1 MTAADRVVFG
11 LGLRSFRCKHAGSPS
26 LLDLKYAA
34 PSPAL
39 AGYISAFYL
48 FETDEDR
55 LEEIE
60 RADIAQLRFIL
71 KGAGQ
76 MVFSATDERDIATAS
91 IIGPRM
97 KASRVRIEGP
107 AATFGLGLLPAGWM
121 VLTGQPAHQFV
132 NGTFDAHGLAKG
144 DIEALQDAVLAAPSF
159 DAMVAASERYFAR
172 LLDTAETPPFRLIQS
187 VDEWLEESIAP
198 DVHTLSEKTGMSPA
212 QLQRQLKALYGASPK
227 LLARKYRALKTAV
240 LIANG
245 EGVWQDYVGEAYYDQ
260 SHCIREI
267 KEFTG
272 VTPAAI
278 RQTPRLTKATFER
291 RKLKGQIS
299 KLATEI

>member
-1 MTAADRVVFG
+1 M
-11 LGLRSFRCKHAGSPS
+11 AGF
-26 LLDLKYAA
+26 
-34 PSPAL
+34 
-39 AGYISAFYL
+39 ISAFYL
-48 FETDEDR
+48 FETDEGA

-71 KGAGQ
+71 RGSGQ
-76 MVFSATDERDIATAS
+76 MVFSPDDVREIHPVS
-91 IIGPRM
+91 IVGPRM
-97 KASRVRIEGP
+97 KASRVRINGP
-107 AATFGLGLLPAGWM
+107 AATFGMGLLPAGWM
-121 VLTGQPAHQFV
+121 VLTGQPAHSYV
-132 NGTFDAHGLAKG
+132 NGTFDAQSIAKCSLDSLRA
-144 DIEALQDAVLAAPSF
+144 DIAQSTTFE
-159 DAMVAASERYFAR
+159 AMVAASEAFFAD
-172 LLDTAETPPFRLIQS
+172 LLDTAETPPFRLIQA
-187 VDEWLEESIAP
+187 VDDWLEGSMAP
-198 DVHTLSEKTGMSPA
+198 DVGTLADKTGMSPA
-212 QLQRQLKALYGASPK
+212 QLQRQLKAIYGASPK

-240 LIANG
+240 QIANG

-291 RKLKGQIS
+291 RKLKGQIA

>member
-1 MTAADRVVFG
+1 MNSADRVVFG
-11 LGLRSFRCKHAGSPS
+11 LGLRSFRCNRAGSFD

-60 RADIAQLRFIL
+60 RADFAQLRFVL
-71 KGAGQ
+71 KGSGQ
-76 MVFSATDERDIATAS
+76 MVFNATDIREIDPAS
-91 IIGPRM
+91 IVGPRM
-97 KASRVRIEGP
+97 KASRVRIQGP
-107 AATFGLGLLPAGWM
+107 ASTFGMGLLPAGWM
-121 VLTGQPAHQFV
+121 VLTRQPAHAFV
-132 NGTFDAHGLAKG
+132 DGTFNAHGLASG
-144 DIEALQDAVLAAPSF
+144 DIDGLQKAIAEAASF
-159 DAMVAASERYFAR
+159 DAMVCASEQFFNK
-172 LLDTAETPPFRLIQS
+172 LLTTAETPPFRLIQA
-187 VDEWLEESIAP
+187 VDDWLEESIAP
-198 DVHTLSEKTGMSPA
+198 DVNTLSEKTGMSPA
-212 QLQRQLKALYGASPK
+212 QLQRQLKAIYGASPK
-227 LLARKYRALKTAV
+227 HLARKYRALKTAV

-278 RQTPRLTKATFER
+278 RQAPRLTKATFER

>member
-1 MTAADRVVFG
+1 M
-11 LGLRSFRCKHAGSPS
+11 
-26 LLDLKYAA
+26 
-34 PSPAL
+34 

-48 FETDEDR
+48 FETDENQ

-71 KGAGQ
+71 KGGGQ
-76 MVFSATDERDIATAS
+76 MVFADDDVRQIGLAS
-91 IIGPRM
+91 IVGPRM
-97 KASRVRIEGP
+97 KASRLRIDGP
-107 AATFGLGLLPAGWM
+107 AASFGMGLLPAGWI
-121 VLTGQPAHQFV
+121 VLTGQPAHTYV
-132 NGTFDAHGLAKG
+132 NGTFDAHGLVKG
-144 DIEALQDAVLAAPSF
+144 DLDSLRTAITEAASF
-159 DAMVAASERYFAR
+159 EDMVAASEQFLAK
-172 LLDTAETPPFRLIQS
+172 LLKSSETPPFRLIQA

-198 DVHTLSEKTGMSPA
+198 DVGTLSEKTGLSPA
-212 QLQRQLKALYGASPK
+212 QLQRQLKVIYGASPK

-272 VTPAAI
+272 ITPAAI
-278 RQTPRLTKATFER
+278 RKTPRLTKATFER
-291 RKLKGQIS
+291 HKLKGQIS

>member
-1 MTAADRVVFG
+1 MTTADRVVFG

-55 LEEIE
+55 LDEIE

-76 MVFSATDERDIATAS
+76 MVFGGTDERDIATAS

-144 DIEALQDAVLAAPSF
+144 DIEALQNAVLAAPSF
-159 DAMVAASERYFAR
+159 HAMVAASEEYFAR

-272 VTPAAI
+272 VTVC
-278 RQTPRLTKATFER
+278 
-291 RKLKGQIS
+291 
-299 KLATEI
+299 

>member
-1 MTAADRVVFG
+1 M
-11 LGLRSFRCKHAGSPS
+11 
-26 LLDLKYAA
+26 LDLKYAA

-48 FETDEDR
+48 FETDEDQ

-71 KGAGQ
+71 KGSGH
-76 MVFSATDERDIATAS
+76 MIFDPTDPQQIDIVS
-91 IIGPRM
+91 VVGPRM
-97 KASRVRIEGP
+97 KASRLRINGP
-107 AATFGLGLLPAGWM
+107 AATFGMGLLPAGWM
-121 VLTGQPAHQFV
+121 VLTRQPAHPYV
-132 NGTFDAHGLAKG
+132 NGTFDAHGLAHG
-144 DIEALQDAVLAAPSF
+144 DIDGLQKAIGEAESF
-159 DAMVAASERYFAR
+159 DAMIAASESFFAQ
-172 LLDTAETPPFRLIQS
+172 LLDTAETPPFRLIQA
-187 VDEWLEESIAP
+187 VDEWLDESIAP
-198 DVHTLSEKTGMSPA
+198 DVSTLSEKTGLSPG
-212 QLQRQLKALYGASPK
+212 QLQRQLKTIYGASPK

-245 EGVWQDYVGEAYYDQ
+245 EGVWQDYVGDAYYDQ
-260 SHCIREI
+260 SHCIHEI

-291 RKLKGQIS
+291 RKLKGQIA